1 MRYILVIM
9 LVTILLPMHEV
20 AVHAESK
27 LTLETIVDRCVDA
40 LGSAQQLERVSVVH
54 TTFAVTIQGLKGTL
68 HEWAASDGRH
78 HIDLDLAGQYKVVM
92 VLNDGEGWIRNQNGP
107 VSELGGQ
114 GLKDEVSTAFVS
126 TYSYLIPGRM
136 PGKTT
141 YEGMEETTG
150 YHVLHTAPLG
160 GVEVTFFI
168 DPVTFL
174 PVRSEQPQGNLL
186 LTATLSDWKEFDG
199 VRMPTHVLYSTGVPP
214 NDQLFEIKAVEING
228 PVPPGIFE
236 KPADDAQESVYAKR
250 GAAAETS
257 TSSVPPTAE
266 EASIQAGVEKAVV
279 ANEQSLIAFRR
290 DLHRHPELAGQ
301 EVRTARV
308 IADRMRTAGLEVATG
323 VGGHGVVAVLK
334 GGRPGPVVAYRADM
348 DAIPTTG
355 PDPVEF
361 RSEDETVRH
370 GCGHDIHVTIAAGMA
385 EALMTVRDEIAGTV
399 VFLFQPAEENGEGA
413 AAMIKD
419 GALEDPKPEA
429 IFAVH
434 CAPLETGI
442 AGSKPGM
449 LLGGLDVVQVR
460 LTGEGDHDAVTEKV
474 TSILAEINTV
484 RAATPG
490 VEGETDFT
498 LAGVFQAGPAED
510 GNGTMVVGMVRCSS
524 EEKHDAAKALIEE
537 RLAAIATEG
546 VDIEADYTK
555 YLIPP
560 VMNDADLVA
569 DGNAVIERIA
579 GANALF
585 VVDGVTPFFS
595 EDFSQFQQHIPGALY
610 YLGVSNSAQG
620 IVGLPHSPNFV
631 ANEDAIAFGVKTMSA
646 ILVNYLENH

>member
-1 MRYILVIM
+1 MRHIQVIM
-9 LVTILLPMHEV
+9 LIALLLLAYEGS
-20 AVHAESK
+20 AHAESEP
-27 LTLETIVDRCVDA
+27 TVEYIVGRYTDA
-40 LGSAQQLERVSVVH
+40 LGGKQKLESTNVIH
-54 TTFAVTIQGLKGTL
+54 TSFVVTIQGLKGTL

-114 GLKDEVSTAFVS
+114 GLKEEVSAAFVS

-141 YEGMEETTG
+141 FEGIEETTG

-160 GVEVTFFI
+160 GVEVTFFV

-174 PVRSEQPQGNLL
+174 PVRSEQPQGSLL
-186 LTATLSDWKEFDG
+186 LTATFSDWKEFDG
-199 VRMPTHVLYSTGVPP
+199 VRMPTHVLFSTGATP
-214 NDQLFEIKAVEING
+214 NDQLFEIKTVEING

-236 KPADDAQESVYAKR
+236 KPADDAQGSDSAMR
-250 GAAAETS
+250 GAVATTS

-266 EASIQAGVEKAVV
+266 EASMQAGVEKAVI
-279 ANEQSLIAFRR
+279 ANGQSLIAFRR

-301 EVRTARV
+301 EIRTARV
-308 IADRMRTAGLEVATG
+308 IADRMRAAGLEVVTG

-348 DAIPTTG
+348 DAIATTG
-355 PDPVEF
+355 PDPVDF
-361 RSEDETVRH
+361 RSVDETVRH
-370 GCGHDIHVTIAAGMA
+370 GCGHDIHMAVAVGMA
-385 EALMTVRDEIAGTV
+385 EALMTVRDEISGTI

-419 GALEDPKPEA
+419 GALKDPKPEA

-442 AGSKPGM
+442 AGSKAGM
-449 LLGGLDVVQVR
+449 LLGGLDVVRVR
-460 LTGEGDHDAVTEKV
+460 LTGEGDHDAVTGKV

-484 RAATPG
+484 KAATPE
-490 VEGETDFT
+490 VEGESDFT

-546 VDIEADYTK
+546 VDIEVDYSK

-560 VMNDADLVA
+560 LMNDADLVA
-569 DGNAVIERIA
+569 SGNAVVERIS

-585 VVDGVTPFFS
+585 VVEGVTPFFS